1 MSLNEQKSLRLNS
14 ILNVIKQLCV
24 IMFPMIT
31 FPYASRVLGATNY
44 GKVNFGLS
52 IISYVSLIAGLGVTN
67 YAIREGARIRQEN
80 SRVQKFINQIFTLN
94 IFSTIFAY
102 LILAVL
108 LIFWHDLE
116 MYRSLILVQ
125 SIVVFFT
132 TMGVDWI
139 NSIYEDYLYITI
151 RYLICQIVAVVLLF
165 LFVKGPEDYIIYAV
179 VTASSTILA
188 NIWNWFHISK
198 YNIKLRILPFKE
210 TLPHWKPVLIMF
222 GSAVAS
228 LIYINSDLTILG
240 IMTTDERV
248 GYYSVSV
255 KIYTLVK
262 QLINAA
268 LIVTIPRFSYELA
281 KGKIKEFGEKVSF
294 LQTGLILVT
303 IPAMTGIYVLSKEI
317 VTLFAGKSFLPAA
330 SSLQL
335 LSISLI
341 FAILANLY
349 INVIMIPLKK
359 EKLILIATLIS
370 AIANIVLN
378 FLLIPTFLEDGSAI
392 ATIVSEAIM
401 VLFGWLTVRKILPS
415 QSFIKPLL
423 ISLLNIVC
431 VFISYHFVVTKI
443 SDNFLII
450 LSTIFISVIGVSLI
464 TGVSYY
470 KEIKSFVKN

>member
-1 MSLNEQKSLRLNS
+1 MLYKNQHSLRLNS
-14 ILNVIKQLCV
+14 ILNVIRQLCV

-31 FPYASRVLGATNY
+31 FTYASRVLGAANY

-52 IISYVSLIAGLGVTN
+52 IISYISLVAGLGVTN
-67 YAIREGARIRQEN
+67 YAIREGARIRQDN

-102 LILAVL
+102 FLLAILL
-108 LIFWHDLE
+108 FFWQDLE
-116 MYRSLILVQ
+116 VYRTLIIVQ

-132 TMGVDWI
+132 TLGVDWI
-139 NSIYEDYLYITI
+139 NSIYEDYLYITV
-151 RYLICQIVAVVLLF
+151 RYLVCQIVAVILLF
-165 LFVKGPEDYIIYAV
+165 LFVKESDDYIIYAL
-179 VTASSTILA
+179 VTASSTVLA

-210 TLPHWKPVLIMF
+210 TFYHWKPVLIMF
-222 GSAVAS
+222 GSAITS

-240 IMTTDERV
+240 ILTTDERV
-248 GYYSVSV
+248 GYYSISV

-281 KGKIKEFGEKVSF
+281 IGKVKEFGKKVSF

-303 IPAMTGIYVLSKEI
+303 VPAMAGIYVLSKEI
-317 VTLFAGKSFLPAA
+317 VTLFAGNDFLPAS

-349 INVIMIPLKK
+349 VNVIMIPLKK
-359 EKLILIATLIS
+359 EKIILIATLVS
-370 AIANIVLN
+370 AIINIILN
-378 FLLIPTFLEDGSAI
+378 FLLIPTFLENGSAV

-401 VLFGWLTVRKILPS
+401 VLLGWLSVHKILPPLS
-415 QSFIKPLL
+415 ILKPLL
-423 ISLLNIVC
+423 ISLLNVIC
-431 VFISYHFVVTKI
+431 VFVSHNIVVTRVVN
-443 SDNFLII
+443 NFLII
-450 LSTIFISVIGVSLI
+450 LLTIILSVLGVVFI
-464 TGVSYY
+464 TMVSYY
-470 KEIKSFVKN
+470 KEILTLIRK